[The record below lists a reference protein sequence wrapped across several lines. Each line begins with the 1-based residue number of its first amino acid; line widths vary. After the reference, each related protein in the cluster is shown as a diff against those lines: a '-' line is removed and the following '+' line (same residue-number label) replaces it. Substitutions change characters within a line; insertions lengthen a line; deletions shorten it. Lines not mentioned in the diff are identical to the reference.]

1 MHVEVLVYIYLIVC
15 LSMIG
20 FNCACIIVFK
30 RREKNVKKHAAHFS
44 EEVREQIKRLKNG
57 EDIEEEH
64 CRYLRRK
71 LKRIGNLVAFDETLE
86 AFSKES
92 PVQVRQYLNA
102 I

>member
-44 EEVREQIKRLKNG
+44 EKVREQIKRLKNG

-64 CRYLRRK
+64 CRYLRQT
-71 LKRIGNLVAFDETLE
+71 ISECDFTGNFISYAGLQQKTG
-86 AFSKES
+86 
-92 PVQVRQYLNA
+92 
-102 I
+102 